1 MQDTV
6 AGVKRDMDWKKLLG
20 SVTESVDEELRLRNA
35 YLVAENR
42 ILRQQINGRMPLTD
56 SDRKALA
63 EIAQFIAICSSWSCI
78 RPLRIIR

>member
-1 MQDTV
+1 
-6 AGVKRDMDWKKLLG
+6 MDWKKLLG

-42 ILRQQINGRMPLTD
+42 ILRQQINGRVPLTD

-63 EIAQFIAICSSWSCI
+63 EIGQRLPPLPRLTPSSPGIVGSQ
-78 RPLRIIR
+78 LRK

>member
-1 MQDTV
+1 M
-6 AGVKRDMDWKKLLG
+6 AGAKRGMDWKKLLG
-20 SVTESVDEELRLRNA
+20 SVTESVDEALRLRNA

-63 EIAQFIAICSSWSCI
+63 EIAQFIAICSA
-78 RPLRIIR
+78 